1 MPIKT
6 ITAKAVV
13 KADIDTIKTLC
24 ERKDLSLLADWLDLH
39 YLMHKVK
46 FPVLEYLSEFF
57 YEYLDESILIPLL
70 DELISRGRMGSY
82 VFAGKALQLHYTTN
96 RQLVLE
102 KVKSYMIQGDEWY
115 SCDIMGERVFGHA
128 MLMDFDIAF
137 PEMKKAVQHENI
149 WVVRAV
155 GTGMH
160 YATKKGLQPSAVED
174 LFVLLCSQKNRPE
187 FHVKKGMG
195 WAAKTIC
202 KFYPKMVRSKEAD
215 WKDASQWF
223 LTKLDKGFYLS
234 AKYAGK
240 YGTD

>member
-6 ITAKAVV
+6 ITAKSVV
-13 KADIDTIKTLC
+13 KADIETIHTLC
-24 ERKDLSLLADWLDLH
+24 DRKDLSLLADWLDLH

-46 FPVLEYLSEFF
+46 FPVLEYLTGFF
-57 YEYLDESILIPLL
+57 YEKLDESLLIDLL
-70 DELISRGRMGSY
+70 DELISRDRIGSY
-82 VFAGKALQLHYTTN
+82 VFAGKALQLHYSSN
-96 RQLVLE
+96 QSLSLK
-102 KVKSYMIQGDEWY
+102 KVKEYMVLGDKWY

-128 MLMDFDIAF
+128 MLEDFDKVF
-137 PEMKKAVQHENI
+137 PEMEKAVCDESI

-160 YATKKGLQPSAVED
+160 YATKKGLHVSSVEL
-174 LFVLLCSQKNRPE
+174 LFDLLCRQKNRNE

-202 KFYPKMVRSKEAD
+202 KFYPEMVRAKHGE
-215 WKDASQWF
+215 WKDASPWF
-223 LTKLDKGFYLS
+223 LSKLDKGFYLS

-240 YGTD
+240 YGED